1 MKKNYLI
8 FSFIIII
15 IVFTIM
21 SLIKDDKNVWNRNAG
36 DRVALLMEV
45 FKVIMKNI

>member
-21 SLIKDDKNVWNRNAG
+21 SLIKDDKKFSELENRNLKTS
-36 DRVALLMEV
+36 VK
-45 FKVIMKNI
+45 FSK